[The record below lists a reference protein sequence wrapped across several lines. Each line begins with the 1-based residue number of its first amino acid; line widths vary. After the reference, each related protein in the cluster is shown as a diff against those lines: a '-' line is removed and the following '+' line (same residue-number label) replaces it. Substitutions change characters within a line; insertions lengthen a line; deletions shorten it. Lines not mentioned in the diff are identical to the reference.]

1 MNIKGL
7 ITVGVISF
15 LAIAGRASY
24 LMYSVYET
32 ARLEAQERQIAQDV
46 NHPSVKIRWIEHTL
60 VLEGMV
66 ENQGERIRAEQ
77 IALAHLSEFRLR
89 SLVQPPK
96 VVNALTL
103 SLADRMPSSYDENDV
118 HLAGDFD

>member
-7 ITVGVISF
+7 ITVGLISF
-15 LAIAGRASY
+15 LVIAGRATH
-24 LMYSVYET
+24 LMYGVYET
-32 ARLEAQERQIAQDV
+32 SRLEAQESRIVSDV
-46 NHPSVKIRWIEHTL
+46 NHPSIKVRWIEHTL

-77 IALAHLSEFRLR
+77 IALAHLSEFRIRNLF
-89 SLVQPPK
+89 QPPK

-103 SLADRMPSSYDENDV
+103 SVADRMPSSYSEEDIAV
-118 HLAGDFD
+118 AGDFD